1 MRQRYY
7 VRGMDCA
14 HETAML
20 RKELE
25 GRTGVEQLSFD
36 VTRQAMTIVGPIGRG
51 EVESAVAR
59 TGMKAEPFDGHKEED
74 RKLLALSTAISGLAL
89 LAGLLAGAVDQPRLP
104 FLLVSIAAGIW
115 HVLPRAFGAARRLS
129 PDMHLLMTIA
139 IVGAMGIGEWV
150 EAASVAFLYSLSLAL
165 EAWSVGRARRAV
177 EKLLELAPA
186 TARLADSGSEV
197 PAADVKPGTR
207 ILVKPGERLP
217 LDGVVVDGRSGVDQ
231 SPITGES
238 MPVEK
243 QEGAAVF
250 AGSING
256 GGALVVETTKPA
268 GETTVAHM
276 VRLVETAG
284 EKRSRAERW
293 VDRFARVYTPVIMG
307 MALLVCVVP
316 PLLLGGAWGDWFYR
330 ALVLL
335 VIACPCAL
343 VISTPV
349 SIVAA
354 LASAARHGVL
364 IKGGEHIETPA
375 RLQIVALD
383 KTGTITR
390 GEPRVSRVVAL
401 NGHTEE
407 EVLSRAAAIEA
418 RSEHPIARAILDAAP
433 DDLPEASDVVATPG
447 KGVAGRVNSTRY
459 WVGSHRWLDELRDEE
474 QRVHDLADELAGPG
488 RSVLFVGS
496 EKHVCGFIAV
506 SDEIRPDA
514 PGQIGALKA
523 AGIERVVML
532 TGDNLPTAQKIAELT
547 GIDEVHAELLPE
559 QKVGMVETLAASGT
573 IAMVGDGINDAPAM
587 ARADLAIAMGAA
599 GTDVAIETADVALM
613 TDDLSKI
620 TWLIGHSRRTRRI
633 IRQNIAAALLVK
645 AVFFVLTMAG
655 PASLWAAIAADMGVS
670 LAVVANALRLLRP
683 HD

>member
-1 MRQRYY
+1 MRRRYY

-14 HETAML
+14 HETALL

-25 GRTGVEQLSFD
+25 GRAGVDELSFD
-36 VTRQAMTIVGPIGRG
+36 VTRQAMTVIGPIPRG
-51 EVESAVAR
+51 DVESAVAR
-59 TGMKAEPFDGHKEED
+59 TGMKAEPFEGHKEED
-74 RKLLALSTAISGLAL
+74 RRILALSTAISGMALA
-89 LAGLLAGAVDQPRLP
+89 AGLMAGVVDRPRLP
-104 FLLVSIAAGIW
+104 FLLLSIAAGIW
-115 HVLPRAFGAARRLS
+115 HVLPRAFGAARRFS
-129 PDMHLLMTIA
+129 PDMHLLMAIA
-139 IVGAMGIGEWV
+139 IAGAMGIGEWV

-197 PAADVKPGTR
+197 AAADVEPGTR

-217 LDGVVVDGRSGVDQ
+217 LDGVVTNGMSGVDE

-238 MPVEK
+238 MPVDK

-256 GGALVVETTKPA
+256 GGALTVETTKAA

-293 VDRFARVYTPVIMG
+293 VDRFARVYTPAVMG
-307 MALLVCVVP
+307 LALLVGILP
-316 PLLLGGAWGDWFYR
+316 PLLLGGAWDEWFYR

-349 SIVAA
+349 AIVAA
-354 LASAARHGVL
+354 LAAAARHGVL
-364 IKGGEHIETPA
+364 IKGGEHLETPA
-375 RLQIVALD
+375 RISIVALD

-390 GEPRVSRVVAL
+390 GQPRVFEVVAL
-401 NGHTEE
+401 DGHTEE
-407 EVLSRAAAIEA
+407 EVLTRAAAIEA
-418 RSEHPIARAILDAAP
+418 RSEHPIARAILAAAP
-433 DDLPEASDVVATPG
+433 DDPPEARDVVAIPG
-447 KGVAGRVNSTRY
+447 KGVEGRVNSKRY

-474 QRVHDLADELAGPG
+474 QRVHERAEELAGPG

-496 EKHVCGFIAV
+496 ERHVCGFIAV
-506 SDEIRPDA
+506 ADEIRPDA
-514 PGQIGALKA
+514 REQVAALKA
-523 AGIERVVML
+523 AGVERVVML
-532 TGDNLPTAQKIAELT
+532 TGDNRPTAQRIAELT

-559 QKVGMVETLAASGT
+559 QKVGMVETLSASGA

-587 ARADLAIAMGAA
+587 ARADLGIAMGAA
-599 GTDVAIETADVALM
+599 GADVAIEAADVALM

-620 TWLIGHSRRTRRI
+620 AWLIGHSRRTRRV
-633 IRQNIAAALLVK
+633 IRQNIGAALLVK
-645 AVFFVLTMAG
+645 AAFVVLTMAG

-670 LAVVANALRLLRP
+670 LAVVANALRLLRY
-683 HD
+683 

>member
-14 HETAML
+14 HETALL

-25 GRTGVEQLSFD
+25 GRAGVEELSFD
-36 VTRQAMTIVGPIGRG
+36 VTRQAMTVIGPIPRG
-51 EVESAVAR
+51 DVESAVAR
-59 TGMKAEPFDGHKEED
+59 TGMKAEPFEGHKEED
-74 RKLLALSTAISGLAL
+74 RRILALSTAISGMALA
-89 LAGLLAGAVDQPRLP
+89 AGLMAGAVDEPRLP
-104 FLLVSIAAGIW
+104 FLLLSIAAGIW
-115 HVLPRAFGAARRLS
+115 HVLPRAFGAARRFS

-139 IVGAMGIGEWV
+139 IGGAMGIGEWV

-197 PAADVKPGTR
+197 AAADVEPGTR
-207 ILVKPGERLP
+207 ILVKPGERVP
-217 LDGVVVDGRSGVDQ
+217 LDGVVTNGMSGVDE

-238 MPVEK
+238 MPVDK

-256 GGALVVETTKPA
+256 GGALTIETTKAA

-293 VDRFARVYTPVIMG
+293 VDRFARIYTPAVMG
-307 MALLVCVVP
+307 LALLVGILP
-316 PLLLGGAWGDWFYR
+316 PLLLGGAWGEWFYR

-354 LASAARHGVL
+354 LAAAARHGVL

-375 RLQIVALD
+375 RIAIVALD

-390 GEPRVSRVVAL
+390 GQPRVAEVVAL
-401 NGHTEE
+401 DGHTEE
-407 EVLSRAAAIEA
+407 EVLTRAAAIEA
-418 RSEHPIARAILDAAP
+418 RSEHPIARAILAAAP
-433 DDLPEASDVVATPG
+433 DDLPEARDVVATPG
-447 KGVAGRVNSTRY
+447 KGVEGTVNSKRY

-474 QRVHDLADELAGPG
+474 QRVHERAEELAGPG

-496 EKHVCGFIAV
+496 ERHVCGFIAV
-506 SDEIRPDA
+506 ADEIRPDA
-514 PGQIGALKA
+514 REQVAALRA
-523 AGIERVVML
+523 AGVERVVML
-532 TGDNLPTAQKIAELT
+532 TGDNRPTAQKIAELT

-559 QKVGMVETLAASGT
+559 QKVGMVETLAASGA

-587 ARADLAIAMGAA
+587 ARADLGIAMGAA
-599 GTDVAIETADVALM
+599 GADVAIEAADVALM

-620 TWLIGHSRRTRRI
+620 AWLIGHSRRTRRV

-645 AVFFVLTMAG
+645 AAFFILTLAG

-670 LAVVANALRLLRP
+670 LAVVANALRLLRR
-683 HD
+683 H